1 MARRTRLG
9 PAGPRKAVVV
19 NRAAADALAL
29 GYADGLHAVGLR
41 ILERA
46 KPNVPDREPIGRGLV
61 TSGSVVTFVNR
72 KRVAEAGP
80 LTRMRIDGL
89 PSRGAVATVVG
100 YGFPGLLVELG
111 TAHSAPE
118 PFVTPAFGGEL
129 GDAASVVAGKIKE
142 HLARVRGNATNG

>member
-1 MARRTRLG
+1 MARRARYG

-19 NRAAADALAL
+19 NRQMADELAL

-46 KPNVPDREPIGRGLV
+46 RPTVPDREPIGRGLV
-61 TSGSVVTFVNR
+61 TTGSVVTFVNR

-80 LTRMRIDGL
+80 LTRLRSDGV
-89 PSRGAVATVVG
+89 PPRGGVATVVG

-111 TAHSAPE
+111 TGHSAPE
-118 PFVTPAFGGEL
+118 PFVSPAFGGEL
-129 GDAASVVAGKIKE
+129 GDAASVVAGKIRQ